1 MYHKILKKIFYQTY
15 ILPLIDY
22 GCNTW
27 SATTSSNIER
37 ISKLQKRAARII
49 LQAEYLTPSNLMF
62 EEFGWLSIRRR
73 FMYNKALL
81 TFKALNNLTP
91 AYISNLLK
99 PMSETQSLSLRSSD
113 NGLLSIPRSRSALYD
128 RSFSYSASKLWN
140 SLPQSLRT
148 SSSLNEFKTGLR
160 NFI

>member
-1 MYHKILKKIFYQTY
+1 
-15 ILPLIDY
+15 
-22 GCNTW
+22 
-27 SATTSSNIER
+27 
-37 ISKLQKRAARII
+37 
-49 LQAEYLTPSNLMF
+49 
-62 EEFGWLSIRRR
+62 
-73 FMYNKALL
+73 MYNKALL

-91 AYISNLLK
+91 AYILKLLK
-99 PMSETQSLSLRSSD
+99 PMSETHSLSLRSSD
-113 NGLLSIPRSRSALYD
+113 SGLLSIPRSRSALYD